1 MKLQKH
7 KRLHKLKILLI
18 EDEVKIAEFV
28 IQGLRL
34 AGHEVTHAQDGEQG
48 LSSIMAAQHDVAVLD
63 LMLPKLDGFEVL
75 QQAKAAASQMPIIIL
90 SAKSDLPDRL
100 KGFDLGADDY
110 LPKPFFVEE
119 LLARIKSVSKRSMP
133 DEVKEISAGNLT
145 LDVVTRHA
153 KWFDVTA
160 SLSQREFSLLAYLM
174 RSPGHIY
181 SRQQILKHVWEINFD
196 PETNLVDVCV
206 RRLKLKLDRSKIG
219 YPSPIESVR
228 GVGYRL
234 RLED

>member
-1 MKLQKH
+1 
-7 KRLHKLKILLI
+7 
-18 EDEVKIAEFV
+18 V
-28 IQGLRL
+28 
-34 AGHEVTHAQDGEQG
+34 
-48 LSSIMAAQHDVAVLD
+48 D
-63 LMLPKLDGFEVL
+63 LT
-75 QQAKAAASQMPIIIL
+75 
-90 SAKSDLPDRL
+90 DRL

-119 LLARIKSVSKRSMP
+119 LLARIKLVAKRVAP
-133 DEVKEISAGNLT
+133 DQVQEISVGHLT

-160 SLSQREFSLLAYLM
+160 LLSQREFSLLAYLA

-181 SRQQILKHVWEINFD
+181 SRQQILKHVWDINFD

-206 RRLKLKLDRSKIG
+206 RRIKLKLDRSKAG
-219 YPSPIESVR
+219 NLSPIESVR

-234 RLED
+234 RLEI

>member
-1 MKLQKH
+1 MKQQKH
-7 KRLHKLKILLI
+7 NRLQKLKILLI
-18 EDEVKIAEFV
+18 EDETKIAEFV

-34 AGHEVTHAQDGEQG
+34 AGHEVTHVQDGEQG
-48 LSSIMAAQHDVAVLD
+48 LSSIIAAQHDVAILD

-90 SAKSDLPDRL
+90 SAKVDLPDRL

-119 LLARIKSVSKRSMP
+119 LLARIKLVAKRAVP
-133 DEVKEISAGNLT
+133 DEVQEISVGHLT

-153 KWFDVTA
+153 KWFDMTA
-160 SLSQREFSLLAYLM
+160 LLSQREFSLLAYLA

-181 SRQQILKHVWEINFD
+181 SRQQILKHVWDINFD

-206 RRLKLKLDRSKIG
+206 RRIKLKLDRGSSSR
-219 YPSPIESVR
+219 PSPIESVR

-234 RLED
+234 RLEM

>member
-1 MKLQKH
+1 
-7 KRLHKLKILLI
+7 LKILLI
-18 EDEVKIAEFV
+18 EDEIKIAEFV
-28 IQGLRL
+28 IQGLNS
-34 AGHEVTHAQDGEQG
+34 AGYQVTHVDDGEKG
-48 LSSIMAAQHDVAVLD
+48 LALILAAEHDVAILD
-63 LMLPKLDGFEVL
+63 LMLPKLNGFEVL
-75 QQAKAAASQMPIIIL
+75 QQAKAAATDMPIIIL
-90 SAKSDLPDRL
+90 SAKVDLPDRL

-119 LLARIKSVSKRSMP
+119 LLARIKLVSKRSMP
-133 DEVKEISAGNLT
+133 DEVQEISVGNLT

-181 SRQQILKHVWEINFD
+181 SRQQILKHVWDINFD

-206 RRLKLKLDRSKIG
+206 RRIKLKLDRSKSG
-219 YPSPIESVR
+219 HLPPIESVR

-234 RLED
+234 RVEA

>member
-1 MKLQKH
+1 MKLQKD

-18 EDEVKIAEFV
+18 EDEAKIAEFV

-34 AGHEVTHAQDGEQG
+34 AGHEVSHVQDGEQG
-48 LSSIMAAQHDVAVLD
+48 LALIIAAQHDVAILD

-75 QQAKAAASQMPIIIL
+75 QQAKAAGSVMPIIIL
-90 SAKSDLPDRL
+90 SAKVDLTDRL

-119 LLARIKSVSKRSMP
+119 LLARIKLVAKRMAP
-133 DEVKEISAGNLT
+133 DEVQEISVGHLT

-160 SLSQREFSLLAYLM
+160 LLSQREFSLLAYLA

-181 SRQQILKHVWEINFD
+181 SRQQILKHVWDINFD

-206 RRLKLKLDRSKIG
+206 RRIKLKLDRSKTG
-219 YPSPIESVR
+219 HLPPIESVR

-234 RLED
+234 RLEI

>member
-1 MKLQKH
+1 
-7 KRLHKLKILLI
+7 LKILLI
-18 EDEVKIAEFV
+18 EDEIKIAEFV
-28 IQGLRL
+28 LQGLSS
-34 AGHEVTHAQDGEQG
+34 AGYAVTHVDDGEQG
-48 LSSIMAAQHDVAVLD
+48 LALMLAAQHDVAILD
-63 LMLPKLDGFEVL
+63 LMLPKLSGFDVL
-75 QQAKAAASQMPIIIL
+75 QQAKAAGSAMPVIIL
-90 SAKSDLPDRL
+90 SAKVDLPDRL

-110 LPKPFFVEE
+110 LSKPFFVEE
-119 LLARIKSVSKRSMP
+119 LLARIKLVSKRSMP
-133 DEVKEISAGNLT
+133 DEVQAISVGHLT

-181 SRQQILKHVWEINFD
+181 SRQQILKHVWDINFD

-206 RRLKLKLDRSKIG
+206 RRIKLKLDRSKG
-219 YPSPIESVR
+219 GHLSPIESVR

-234 RLED
+234 RQEV

>member
-1 MKLQKH
+1 MKPQKD

-18 EDEVKIAEFV
+18 EDEAKIAEFV

-34 AGHEVTHAQDGEQG
+34 AGHEVSHVQDGEQG
-48 LSSIMAAQHDVAVLD
+48 LALIIAAEHDVAVLD

-75 QQAKAAASQMPIIIL
+75 QQAKAAGSVMPIIIL
-90 SAKSDLPDRL
+90 SAKVDLTDRL

-119 LLARIKSVSKRSMP
+119 LLARIKLVAKRHAP
-133 DEVKEISAGNLT
+133 DEVQEISVGHLT

-160 SLSQREFSLLAYLM
+160 LLSQREFSLLAYLA

-181 SRQQILKHVWEINFD
+181 SRQQILKHVWDINFD

-206 RRLKLKLDRSKIG
+206 RRIKLKLDRSKTG
-219 YPSPIESVR
+219 HLPPIESVR

-234 RLED
+234 RLEM

>member
-1 MKLQKH
+1 MKLQKD

-18 EDEVKIAEFV
+18 EDEAKIAEFV

-34 AGHEVTHAQDGEQG
+34 AGHEVSHVQDGEQG
-48 LSSIMAAQHDVAVLD
+48 LALIIAAQHDVAILD

-75 QQAKAAASQMPIIIL
+75 QQAKAAGSVMPIIIL
-90 SAKSDLPDRL
+90 SAKVDLTDRL

-119 LLARIKSVSKRSMP
+119 LLARIKLVAKRMAP
-133 DEVKEISAGNLT
+133 DEVQEISVGHLT

-160 SLSQREFSLLAYLM
+160 LLSQREFSLLAYLA

-181 SRQQILKHVWEINFD
+181 SRQQILKHVWDINFD

-206 RRLKLKLDRSKIG
+206 RRIKLKLDRSKTG
-219 YPSPIESVR
+219 HLPPIESVR

-234 RLED
+234 RAEA